1 MIANKTE
8 EEYNHEWKAIPFGH
22 AFKEAPLTFVTILS
36 HNGGNTAGIRMTNLN
51 ESSVEV
57 FIEEE
62 TSGDSETNHVKE
74 TLGWLVLEAPNTLA
88 V

>member
-1 MIANKTE
+1 
-8 EEYNHEWKAIPFGH
+8 
-22 AFKEAPLTFVTILS
+22 
-36 HNGGNTAGIRMTNLN
+36 MTNLK
-51 ESSVEV
+51 EDSVEV

-62 TSGDSETNHVKE
+62 QSDDTEMNHVKE